1 MFDACNIYPH
11 QARTNANDKVT
22 VKDYTFFTKYYEQR
36 KILKY
41 KVCRVV
47 DPSKK
52 VPDLNC
58 EVQDL
63 LLEVVDLKREGS
75 CQFNPF
81 LRAKPKAAC
90 ESHSL
95 SLAVT
100 SSILSLCNNDVIHKT
115 GST

>member
-1 MFDACNIYPH
+1 M
-11 QARTNANDKVT
+11 T
-22 VKDYTFFTKYYEQR
+22 VKDYTFFTKYHEQR

-41 KVCRVV
+41 KLCRVV
-47 DPSKK
+47 DPSKN
-52 VPDLNC
+52 VQDLNC
-58 EVQDL
+58 VIS
-63 LLEVVDLKREGS
+63 GS
-75 CQFNPF
+75 QTRGVGSEILWDPPEFNPF